1 MRGDIEGRVGGGRE
15 VRLELGLVEALRGR
29 VGEQQGG
36 PDQALAAVQIQR
48 QDMRADGLTG

>member
-1 MRGDIEGRVGGGRE
+1 MRGDVEGWVGGGRE

-36 PDQALAAVQIQR
+36 PDEALAAVQIQR
-48 QDMRADGLTG
+48 WDMRAGRLTG